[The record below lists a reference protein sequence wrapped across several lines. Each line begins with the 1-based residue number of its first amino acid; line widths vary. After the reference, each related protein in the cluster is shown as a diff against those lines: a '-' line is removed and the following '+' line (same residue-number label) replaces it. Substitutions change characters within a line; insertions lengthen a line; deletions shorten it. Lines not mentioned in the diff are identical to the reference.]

1 MKMSNAWMVWLV
13 SAGLLA
19 TAACGGESEEE
30 VDAGVEAD
38 ADTEEDAAGEYAEE
52 PEFEAQYDMRFNA
65 FAFDR
70 GTPGF
75 SLNSPLEYFL
85 DQDLDYPV
93 VVLVELR
100 DLDTDAGTLQVRGG
114 AGLKTETA
122 GEYVWDEE
130 VEEPEA
136 AAGTIAANGDFEA
149 TLPLL
154 SFVATV
160 ESGGDINKTVIP
172 IRDLAID
179 AKLQASA
186 AGENPVINDG
196 VLSGFVLLSEIEDVG
211 LTIVPGQDPLPL
223 TQLFGGPESVNY
235 DYDEDGEND
244 AWQLSATFSAEQTVI
259 VE

>member
-1 MKMSNAWMVWLV
+1 MKMSNAWMVWLA
-13 SAGLLA
+13 SAALLG
-19 TAACGGESEEE
+19 TAACGGETDEE

-38 ADTEEDAAGEYAEE
+38 ADAGDDEAGEYAEE

-65 FAFDR
+65 FAFEQ

-85 DQDLDYPV
+85 DQSLDYPV

-100 DLDTDAGTLQVRGG
+100 DIDTAAGTLQVRGG
-114 AGLKTETA
+114 AGLKTATE

-130 VEEPEA
+130 VAEPEA
-136 AAGTIAANGDFEA
+136 VAGTIAANGDFEA

-160 ESGGDINKTVIP
+160 ESGDEINKTVIP

-196 VLSGFVLLSEIEDVG
+196 MLSGFVLLSEIEDVG
-211 LTIVPGQDPLPL
+211 LTIVPGQNPLPL

>member
-19 TAACGGESEEE
+19 TAACGGESNEE
-30 VDAGVEAD
+30 VDAGVETGD
-38 ADTEEDAAGEYAEE
+38 DTGGDYAEE
-52 PEFEAQYDMRFNA
+52 PDFAAQYDMRFNA
-65 FAFDR
+65 FAFER

-100 DLDTDAGTLQVRGG
+100 EIDTEAGTLQVRGG
-114 AGLKTETA
+114 AGLKTSTA

-179 AKLQASA
+179 AKIQADA
-186 AGENPVINDG
+186 AGESPVINDG
-196 VLSGFVLLSEIEDVG
+196 MLSGFVLLSEIEGVG
-211 LTIVPGQDPLPL
+211 LTIVPGQEPLAL

-244 AWQLSATFSAEQTVI
+244 AWQLSATFSAQQTVI